1 MHEHHQVSSIES
13 KSNSEFSEDPTQL
26 SKKIRRTLGRSAA
39 SIFDKGFVFKR
50 LQQDAQGIEGDG
62 FYKTLVESHLERA
75 LETERDSE
83 DSLQGHDLYVEKCLS
98 EINGLKSEDVG
109 KARAYLLDG
118 LEKLPK
124 NERRAALENMDNYLD
139 QVLGLLDNKKQ
150 EGPFFYQ
157 VSKYLNKNPALAQEK
172 DTDFLRRVTV
182 RTYSQL
188 FYPLVDALCEIETEN
203 LSEKYETI
211 KEDARGFLI
220 QVFPGLDEAVIQKRG
235 SGLKFEVKSVLANEP
250 EKWESIKGFYTKG
263 RIGIAYAERDNRGTV
278 AHEVLHGLSDDGRTA
293 RFEDKKISGLAAK
306 NLTEAVIEELTLFDD
321 IHGRQGIGL
330 YHEQRAALAELR
342 RTAPGGQTSE
352 IELTIFVEALFRH
365 EPLGEK
371 LQKIGYSPEN
381 IEGFYR
387 KINELF
393 G

>member
-1 MHEHHQVSSIES
+1 M
-13 KSNSEFSEDPTQL
+13 
-26 SKKIRRTLGRSAA
+26 A
-39 SIFDKGFVFKR
+39 
-50 LQQDAQGIEGDG
+50 
-62 FYKTLVESHLERA
+62 ESHLERA
-75 LETERDSE
+75 LETERDPE

-109 KARAYLLDG
+109 KVRAYLLDG

-124 NERRAALENMDNYLD
+124 NERRTALENMDNYLD
-139 QVLGLLDNKKQ
+139 QVLGLLDGKKQ

-203 LSEKYETI
+203 LSEEYKAI
-211 KEDARGFLI
+211 KEDVQEFLS

-235 SGLKFEVKSVLANEP
+235 NGLKFEVKSVLANEP
-250 EKWESIKGFYTKG
+250 ESWESIKGFYTKG

-278 AHEVLHGLSDDGRTA
+278 AHEVFHGLSDDGRTA
-293 RFEDKKISGLAAK
+293 RFEDKKISGSAAK
-306 NLTEAVIEELTLFDD
+306 NLTEAVIEELTLFND
-321 IHGRQGIGL
+321 IDRRQGIGL

-342 RTAPGGQTSE
+342 RSAPGGQTPE

-381 IEGFYR
+381 IEEFYR